1 MSDDVVLKL
10 SQPSYSLPI
19 LQSVLKQFENI
30 SGYKVNEP
38 KPVLIGL
45 LLPLDTEDL
54 LDRISKASW
63 KESIQYLGIKLLKS
77 WDPSTMFKA
86 NYASLISQVHSQLNN
101 WSRLKMSWFGWDSNH
116 KSESGPKIFFFI
128 SSHDLSIVAEK
139 FGWDIEFVQ
148 WACLGK

>member
-77 WDPSTMFKA
+77 
-86 NYASLISQVHSQLNN
+86 
-101 WSRLKMSWFGWDSNH
+101 
-116 KSESGPKIFFFI
+116 
-128 SSHDLSIVAEK
+128 
-139 FGWDIEFVQ
+139 
-148 WACLGK
+148 